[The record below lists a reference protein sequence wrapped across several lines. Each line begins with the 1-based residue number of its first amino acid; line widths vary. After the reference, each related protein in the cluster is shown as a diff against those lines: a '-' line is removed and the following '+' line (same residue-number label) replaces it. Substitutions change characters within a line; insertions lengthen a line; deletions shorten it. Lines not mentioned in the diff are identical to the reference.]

1 MADKKVFDISHPD
14 EAQTKPARK
23 LMTSEPTL
31 EQNDSATPEIQD
43 EPTTAPIVSNKGAH
57 LSPLSENVVPETE
70 SEPAIPGISD
80 LPAALAEQKAEAEP
94 EPVEAPESPM
104 SEPADAEP
112 EAPAESAPS
121 ELSKEEPEEEK
132 VEPIKESASSDSILP
147 NDSQR
152 ATAVAKDAMQS
163 PTMFDTKAYYVPIG
177 NSQHKHGHV
186 LGAIIAG
193 VVTAVVVV
201 GGLLLFVKIS

>member
-23 LMTSEPTL
+23 LMTNGPTL
-31 EQNDSATPEIQD
+31 EQNDSATPEIED

-70 SEPAIPGISD
+70 TEPAVPGISD
-80 LPAALAEQKAEAEP
+80 LPAALAEQKEEAGQEP
-94 EPVEAPESPM
+94 IETPESPI
-104 SEPADAEP
+104 SEPADTEP
-112 EAPAESAPS
+112 EAPAEPAPS
-121 ELSKEEPEEEK
+121 ELTEEEK
-132 VEPIKESASSDSILP
+132 LEPIKESASTDSILP

-186 LGAIIAG
+186 LGAIITG